1 MKRLS
6 RVKWCLLGCLIVGLV
21 FVAVSVFQP
30 GRLTNAVKLVAN
42 NDFACK
48 ARALTERETVEEN
61 TLVEMVI
68 ETVGMS
74 EIDHQPV
81 VVLKEKTGERYL
93 PIWIGFTEANAIA
106 VIIEGV
112 DVPRPLTADLLSSI
126 LNRLGASVNSII
138 INDLKDN
145 TFYANIIL
153 KVNWTEVKI
162 DSRPSDGIAIAV
174 RAGAPIYVKEAVL
187 DKAGIKP
194 NQDTGGYILMRK

>member
-1 MKRLS
+1 MRRLS
-6 RVKWCLLGCLIVGLV
+6 RVKWCLLGCLIVGLA
-21 FVAVSVFQP
+21 FVGVSVFLP
-30 GRLTNAVKLVAN
+30 GRLTTAVKLVAN

-48 ARALTERETVEEN
+48 ARALTERKAVEED
-61 TLVEMVI
+61 TLVEMAV

-81 VVLKEKTGERYL
+81 VVLKEKAGERYL
-93 PIWIGFTEANAIA
+93 PIWIGFAEANAIA

-112 DVPRPLTADLLSSI
+112 DVPRPLTSDLLCSI
-126 LNRLGASVNSII
+126 MNRLGASINSII

-153 KVNWTEVKI
+153 KVNWAEMKI
-162 DSRPSDGIAIAV
+162 DSRPSDAIAIAV